1 MTGYGEN
8 SSPLQ
13 FLWIIDSEA
22 GSGSSQ
28 GRLATVWALKPA
40 RGNRDYKKVVKTL
53 GMEVGAACVHTEES
67 LKRREHLLTSSSFQQ
82 QSKTFWSRHQCDE
95 WTRVLQTASQT
106 WRAGIYSVFAS
117 ATIIGIDKVR
127 EGMATMRSIVS
138 QRINGNYAPGSVL
151 HMKALYV
158 FYDLNLKIHKKK
170 GRW

>member
-1 MTGYGEN
+1 MTAYGDN
-8 SSPLQ
+8 SSRLK
-13 FLWIIDSEA
+13 FLWILHTEA
-22 GSGSSQ
+22 NTGSSH
-28 GRLATVWALKPA
+28 GGSASFWALKSA
-40 RGNRDYKKVVKTL
+40 RANRDHKKVVKTL
-53 GMEVGAACVHTEES
+53 GMEVGTACVHTEES

-117 ATIIGIDKVR
+117 ATIIRIDKVR

-138 QRINGNYAPGSVL
+138 QRIHGNYSPGSVL

-158 FYDLNLKIHKKK
+158 FYDLSLKIHKKK